1 MAPTLRDDPDQINE
15 GGTLKP
21 REGEVRAA
29 LDALRPG
36 LIADGGNIELLA
48 VEEDGTVWVE
58 LQGAC
63 KTCRAAALTLR
74 LVIEPGLRE
83 ALPGVSA
90 VVVA

>member
-1 MAPTLRDDPDQINE
+1 MAPTLRDGSGEIND
-15 GGTLKP
+15 GAAHKP
-21 REGEVRAA
+21 REDHVRAA

-48 VEEDGTVWVE
+48 VEDDGTVWVE

-63 KTCRAAALTLR
+63 KECPAAALTLR

-83 ALPGVSA
+83 AVPGVTS
-90 VVVA
+90 VVPD